1 MPEYGYQKI
10 CRLSRC
16 RKSFGTNLKWQE
28 FCKTDHRIE
37 YHQTESKDMKKLSD
51 RVGDLEKEIFKKKG
65 GD

>member
-1 MPEYGYQKI
+1 MSEFRYQKI

-28 FCKTDHRIE
+28 FCKTPHRIE
-37 YHQTESKDMKKLSD
+37 YHQTEIRDQKKLSK
-51 RVGDLEKEIFKKKG
+51 RVEDLEKEIHKKG

>member
-1 MPEYGYQKI
+1 MAEYRYKKI

-37 YHQTESKDMKKLSD
+37 YHQTEEHCAVLTQY
-51 RVGDLEKEIFKKKG
+51 
-65 GD
+65 